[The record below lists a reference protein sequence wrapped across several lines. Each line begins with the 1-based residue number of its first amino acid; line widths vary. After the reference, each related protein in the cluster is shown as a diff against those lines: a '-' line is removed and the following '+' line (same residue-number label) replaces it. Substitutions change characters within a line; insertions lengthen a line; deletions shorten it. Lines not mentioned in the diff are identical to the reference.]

1 MSKILLTL
9 AAALM
14 PVLTALSLSFDAKA
28 ADTDIP
34 RTNRER
40 IVTASPNC
48 RDLWRC
54 GPAGCDWHRVC
65 ARPCPDGY
73 SCSPLYG
80 AYGPYGG
87 VAYWASYTYGGWGY
101 GR

>member
-1 MSKILLTL
+1 MLKTLLTL

-14 PVLTALSLSFDAKA
+14 PVFAGMSWSFDARA

-34 RTNRER
+34 RTNLDRL
-40 IVTASPNC
+40 VKASPNC
-48 RDLWRC
+48 RDLRLC
-54 GPAGCDWHRVC
+54 GPAGCDWRRVC
-65 ARPCPDGY
+65 TRPCPDSY
-73 SCSPLYG
+73 SCYPLYG

-87 VAYWASYTYGGWGY
+87 GAYWASYSHGGWGY

>member
-1 MSKILLTL
+1 MPKILLTL
-9 AAALM
+9 AAAFM
-14 PVLTALSLSFDAKA
+14 VVLAGMSLSFEAKA
-28 ADTDIP
+28 ADTNKP
-34 RTNRER
+34 RANLDR
-40 IVTASPNC
+40 IATASPNC

-54 GPAGCDWHRVC
+54 GPAGCNLHHVC

-87 VAYWASYTYGGWGY
+87 DAYWASYTYGGWGS

>member
-9 AAALM
+9 AAAFM
-14 PVLTALSLSFDAKA
+14 PVLASMSLSFDAKA
-28 ADTDIP
+28 ADTDLP
-34 RTNRER
+34 RVNRDR

-54 GPAGCDWHRVC
+54 GPAGCDWHHVC

-73 SCSPLYG
+73 SCYPLYG

-87 VAYWASYTYGGWGY
+87 GAYWASYTYGGWVY